1 VVRAVPNARA
11 LARAEVAARDGQ
23 LVLAKVDVDA
33 NQDLAARYDV
43 RGIPAVK
50 AFRNGYVVSSS
61 LVNRGFRVRP
71 IVPTSGPRVDYLRR
85 KAANGLASVANRKA
99 RG

>member
-1 VVRAVPNARA
+1 
-11 LARAEVAARDGQ
+11 
-23 LVLAKVDVDA
+23 
-33 NQDLAARYDV
+33 
-43 RGIPAVK
+43 
-50 AFRNGYVVSSS
+50 
-61 LVNRGFRVRP
+61 VRP

>member
-1 VVRAVPNARA
+1 MIEGLYFRSGAAQNSAKSSVVQPAAKSSSSRASRS
-11 LARAEVAARDGQ
+11 R
-23 LVLAKVDVDA
+23 
-33 NQDLAARYDV
+33 
-43 RGIPAVK
+43 
-50 AFRNGYVVSSS
+50 VSTFAPPSS
-61 LVNRGFRVRP
+61 LVNRGFSVRP